1 MKFIVFV
8 ELFINYMTIFFIG
21 KINKYENKIDLYIF
35 FNEADKDWTSHNIIK
50 ACNIGHWL

>member
-35 FNEADKDWTSHNIIK
+35 FNEADKDWTPHNIIK